1 MASALIGAYIIIFD
15 ATSLCYTSLYVL
27 HIAIY
32 VLIHIMLLGRFGL
45 IYNTGNIR
53 TYACRDGLEMV
64 LPFQQRVISGTL
76 V

>member
-45 IYNTGNIR
+45 IYIYIIPVIFEHMLAG
-53 TYACRDGLEMV
+53 MV
-64 LPFQQRVISGTL
+64 
-76 V
+76 